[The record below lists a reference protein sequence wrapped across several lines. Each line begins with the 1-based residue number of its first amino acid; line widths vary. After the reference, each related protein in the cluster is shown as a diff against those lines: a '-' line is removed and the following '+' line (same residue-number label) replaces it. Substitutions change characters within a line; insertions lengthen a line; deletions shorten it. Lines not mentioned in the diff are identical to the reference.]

1 MDRRLVE
8 VFQRVFRVR
17 SIQPDSSPETVPG
30 WDSLAHLGL
39 VSELERE
46 FRIELLPDEAMEMV
60 NVRIIAEIL
69 MARGVIRENENQ
81 P

>member
-1 MDRRLVE
+1 MDQRLAR
-8 VFQRVFRVR
+8 VFQRVFRVE
-17 SIQPDSSPETVPG
+17 SVQLDSSPETVPG
-30 WDSLAHLGL
+30 WDSLANLGL

-46 FRIELLPDEAMEMV
+46 FGIDLTPDEVVEMV

-69 MARGVIRENENQ
+69 ATRGVISVDGKN